1 MFRGEIF
8 EKKSIPQLIFLFSI
22 PTICSLVLES
32 VSSMIDTAFAGHLGS
47 ISNNALSAMGILSPV
62 LSLLIAA
69 QLIFGVSTSIVIAKR
84 LGEKDKE
91 KINNTF
97 KVGLYASFIFSTAI
111 SLFILL
117 VQDKLIY
124 ILGATGEV
132 GILAKEYLN
141 IAIIFNVFSSTGYTL
156 VNNIRAFGYPNIEI
170 IVVISSTIINIV
182 FNVIFTFI
190 MNMGI
195 RGIALSTL
203 ISEVCYLLFTVIFL
217 VKKGL
222 WIKKSKLNKYEVKE
236 ILYSLIKIGFVQFLM
251 QALNSLSGFVINKV
265 LIRYTSI
272 LYIGSWTICS
282 NIHMIVLLPLI
293 GLAQGIQ
300 SIIAYYQGSKDEK
313 RKNIVK
319 SNTIKYSLVYSISVT
334 AIVYLFSR
342 EIVGIFT
349 RDLELIS
356 LSVPIIRIVLAG
368 FPFIGIIY
376 TFITFM
382 QVSGEENSA
391 SKLELIRQ
399 GLLLIPLTIILPI
412 IFTKYDI
419 MNISPKIG
427 IFLAMPISN
436 CVLLI
441 VYSIYLKKVE
451 GDRCD
456 RIQGDDL

>member
-1 MFRGEIF
+1 M
-8 EKKSIPQLIFLFSI
+8 
-22 PTICSLVLES
+22 
-32 VSSMIDTAFAGHLGS
+32 
-47 ISNNALSAMGILSPV
+47 
-62 LSLLIAA
+62 
-69 QLIFGVSTSIVIAKR
+69 
-84 LGEKDKE
+84 
-91 KINNTF
+91 
-97 KVGLYASFIFSTAI
+97 
-111 SLFILL
+111 
-117 VQDKLIY
+117 
-124 ILGATGEV
+124 
-132 GILAKEYLN
+132 
-141 IAIIFNVFSSTGYTL
+141 
-156 VNNIRAFGYPNIEI
+156 
-170 IVVISSTIINIV
+170 
-182 FNVIFTFI
+182 
-190 MNMGI
+190 
-195 RGIALSTL
+195 
-203 ISEVCYLLFTVIFL
+203 
-217 VKKGL
+217 
-222 WIKKSKLNKYEVKE
+222 
-236 ILYSLIKIGFVQFLM
+236 
-251 QALNSLSGFVINKV
+251 
-265 LIRYTSI
+265 
-272 LYIGSWTICS
+272 
-282 NIHMIVLLPLI
+282 
-293 GLAQGIQ
+293 
-300 SIIAYYQGSKDEK
+300 
-313 RKNIVK
+313 
-319 SNTIKYSLVYSISVT
+319 T